1 MNQMS
6 RQESSALSIENIVL
20 GAYEKYNAHMDNS
33 ANDYLL
39 VVGDNLGSAVGKRL
53 LSSIMKRV
61 TDLAGPFVY
70 DYSGRSVTNLPFDE
84 ETYSFLNVLL
94 APTDTFFDKYFLWIM
109 RLQSLEAKL
118 NRLKEIQTLGIPPAL
133 HRGMLMYSAT
143 ADTERKIKEDFG
155 GVKWRRIVNFP
166 LLVADKNRDNCGR
179 RGGESFVSLNRDN
192 IPNHIHTLKQDTRDT
207 TKKDVWKL
215 KTGSGG
221 AKLIS
226 KDAPGFSMGSKLV
239 FPEVAPLNWNED
251 WDSGSIHGASRYVK
265 PHFNIPPYKD
275 VYIWECVTVSSE
287 QTAGSATG
295 RTEVTWSE
303 VSQATTRDST
313 PRWDNLASFAQ
324 WDKLQTFMSDELAG
338 EQGTRFDS
346 KDVTLE
352 ELADLASW
360 YVWCDKLHI
369 ERRYLFRDAYRHL
382 ISDVQDRIYKI
393 IKDFNETTGK
403 TKIYPEAV
411 KKGQYL
417 FFYGLT
423 KEEEQEKLTKFY
435 RLPKGCEFVEVSNA
449 FLRGTSMF
457 TSETESLF
465 KMYTGADRS
474 TAIKTSGGLET
485 VNLYPE
491 NFPKHLHWSTL
502 LTGMPSVNAAPP
514 TPNMKSG
521 GQGTTIMMND
531 PRSGGIKYCSASG
544 TGPYKFDTE
553 QFGTDTA
560 INHTNMPAYLIMSV
574 YQVS

>member
-1 MNQMS
+1 MNIS
-6 RQESSALSIENIVL
+6 EHL
-20 GAYEKYNAHMDNS
+20 KK
-33 ANDYLL
+33 DYWT
-39 VVGDNLGSAVGKRL
+39 R
-53 LSSIMKRV
+53 RV
-61 TDLAGPFVY
+61 TPDSASMYPPAGNHVGYRQPRAGAFGVGY
-70 DYSGRSVTNLPFDE
+70 VNLTQDQ
-84 ETYSFLNVLL
+84 FLNELSP
-94 APTDTFFDKYFLWIM
+94 AAHEINSKYM
-109 RLQSLEAKL
+109 
-118 NRLKEIQTLGIPPAL
+118 
-133 HRGMLMYSAT
+133 
-143 ADTERKIKEDFG
+143 
-155 GVKWRRIVNFP
+155 
-166 LLVADKNRDNCGR
+166 
-179 RGGESFVSLNRDN
+179 
-192 IPNHIHTLKQDTRDT
+192 
-207 TKKDVWKL
+207 
-215 KTGSGG
+215 
-221 AKLIS
+221 
-226 KDAPGFSMGSKLV
+226 
-239 FPEVAPLNWNED
+239 
-251 WDSGSIHGASRYVK
+251 
-265 PHFNIPPYKD
+265 
-275 VYIWECVTVSSE
+275 
-287 QTAGSATG
+287 
-295 RTEVTWSE
+295 
-303 VSQATTRDST
+303 SQR
-313 PRWDNLASFAQ
+313 P
-324 WDKLQTFMSDELAG
+324 
-338 EQGTRFDS
+338 
-346 KDVTLE
+346 
-352 ELADLASW
+352 
-360 YVWCDKLHI
+360 
-369 ERRYLFRDAYRHL
+369 
-382 ISDVQDRIYKI
+382 IYKAE
-393 IKDFNETTGK
+393 KDETTGK